1 METNVSVREL
11 SHVEIIVY
19 IDGHYP
25 VIVIRF
31 GDNFLSE
38 YPWFRNLVV
47 YGSIHYCRDVRMVNS
62 IHTRII
68 RRTSVMGIVE
78 ILGVIAGVVALF
90 MSMMVRSERDKRKVA
105 ETKVSELETEA
116 LHMNQRVESA
126 EALQKIEH
134 DRRVN
139 DESIKVPSD
148 RRNLGGTNW
157 LHDTDDSL

>member
-1 METNVSVREL
+1 MF
-11 SHVEIIVY
+11 Y
-19 IDGHYP
+19 
-25 VIVIRF
+25 
-31 GDNFLSE
+31 
-38 YPWFRNLVV
+38 LVPYWSW
-47 YGSIHYCRDVRMVNS
+47 YGVL
-62 IHTRII
+62 
-68 RRTSVMGIVE
+68 VMGIVE
-78 ILGVIAGVVALF
+78 ILGVIAGIVALF

-134 DRRVN
+134 NRRVN